1 MGSKCTQS
9 LLLYFQ
15 PFISA
20 LYTNIKVIIFYIIQ
34 IFFRYSS
41 PNLIFLRYS
50 LIFLLP
56 QLLTGPSPSLGG
68 QGSDNVPL
76 LLTPDNDQPRLRTK
90 AKDLAKTKDLAKVL
104 TKLRAA
110 AVPSLLRR
118 HFHIQSIT

>member
-1 MGSKCTQS
+1 MAPWCAATFFEMG
-9 LLLYFQ
+9 LL
-15 PFISA
+15 
-20 LYTNIKVIIFYIIQ
+20 IQ
-34 IFFRYSS
+34 TFFRYFN
-41 PNLIFLRYS
+41 PNLIFLRYY

-76 LLTPDNDQPRLRTK
+76 LLTPDNDQPRLQTTATGLRS
-90 AKDLAKTKDLAKVL
+90 LAKVL

>member
-34 IFFRYSS
+34 IFFRYYS
-41 PNLIFLRYS
+41 PNLIIFTVL

-76 LLTPDNDQPRLRTK
+76 LLTPDNDQPRVRTTATGLRS
-90 AKDLAKTKDLAKVL
+90 LAEVL

>member
-1 MGSKCTQS
+1 VYRAEEPEVTTPLPVAPTTGGKRQLVGSKCTQS

-20 LYTNIKVIIFYIIQ
+20 LYTNIK
-34 IFFRYSS
+34 
-41 PNLIFLRYS
+41 
-50 LIFLLP
+50 
-56 QLLTGPSPSLGG
+56 LLTGPSPSLGG

-76 LLTPDNDQPRLRTK
+76 LLTPDNDQPRVRTAATGLRS
-90 AKDLAKTKDLAKVL
+90 LAKVL